1 MWHAET
7 FRTGPPSLTYD
18 VDRPDPDDVVI
29 HLHGELSRDPDSL
42 RVERELG
49 EHYVD
54 DGVRRIH
61 IDLEEL
67 EGIDLEGVAVLIH
80 LYRESTRR
88 GKVLTLEHA
97 RGAVRRRLLTTGVLR
112 IMGPADRRA
121 AS

>member
-1 MWHAET
+1 MWHADE
-7 FRTGPPSLTYD
+7 FRMGPSSLTYD
-18 VDRPDPDDVVI
+18 VDHPEPDDVVI

-42 RVERELG
+42 RVERALE
-49 EHYVD
+49 EHYSD

-61 IDLEEL
+61 VDLEEL
-67 EGIDLEGVAVLIH
+67 QGIDLEGVAVLVH

-112 IMGPADRRA
+112 IMGPSDRRA
-121 AS
+121 AG